1 MIDRLRTR
9 VQTRLDAGRQESGFT
24 LIELLIVI
32 VILGILAGIVVFA
45 VGGIT
50 DRGDRASCKSD
61 FASVEVGQEAHY
73 AKLGAYAANVAALT
87 VSPNQFLRSAPT
99 NTKYAIATSNT
110 GAVTATKLPGGTA
123 GGNAVCDTV

>member
-1 MIDRLRTR
+1 MNARLK
-9 VQTRLDAGRQESGFT
+9 TRLDAARKDDGFT

-61 FASVEVGQEAHY
+61 FKSVEVGQEAHF
-73 AKLGAYAANVAALT
+73 AKLGSYAASVTALT

-99 NTKYAIATSNT
+99 NSNYAITTSNT
-110 GAVTATKLPGGTA
+110 GAVTAQKLPGGTA
-123 GGNAVCDTV
+123 GGFAVCDTV

>member
-9 VQTRLDAGRQESGFT
+9 LQTRLDAGRRDDGFT

-50 DRGDRASCKSD
+50 DRGKKSACKTDVVSVQTAAEAFFAKNGSYPAAISD
-61 FASVEVGQEAHY
+61 MVPG
-73 AKLGAYAANVAALT
+73 
-87 VSPNQFLRSAPT
+87 FLRSAPT
-99 NTKYAIATSNT
+99 ATVATDGYAIAMTAT
-110 GAVTATKLPGGTA
+110 GGTVTANPSCNTL
-123 GGNAVCDTV
+123 

>member
-9 VQTRLDAGRQESGFT
+9 LQTRLDAGRRDDGFT

-50 DRGDRASCKSD
+50 DRGAGAACKADRKT
-61 FASVEVGQEAHY
+61 VEVAVEAY
-73 AKLGAYAANVAALT
+73 RAKVGTYPTAADSDARYLLLT
-87 VSPNQFLRSAPT
+87 GGVDRFLRNKPT
-99 NTKYAIATSNT
+99 NTTNVITIPDDAGTVVATP
-110 GAVTATKLPGGTA
+110 A
-123 GGNAVCDTV
+123 C